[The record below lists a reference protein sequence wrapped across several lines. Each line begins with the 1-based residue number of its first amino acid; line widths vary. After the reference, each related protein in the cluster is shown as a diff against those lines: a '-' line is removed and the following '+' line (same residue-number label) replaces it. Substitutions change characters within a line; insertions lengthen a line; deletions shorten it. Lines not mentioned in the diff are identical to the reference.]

1 MGLQVLKS
9 EVLSELRIL
18 ISIAKFLFYMGFL
31 LIVISILKIVRF
43 VSQSTFEDV
52 ELSEEIDFVVV
63 FSDVDDLILFGKYAI
78 LQITIESS

>member
-1 MGLQVLKS
+1 
-9 EVLSELRIL
+9 
-18 ISIAKFLFYMGFL
+18 MGFL
-31 LIVISILKIVRF
+31 LTVISILKIVRF

>member
-1 MGLQVLKS
+1 
-9 EVLSELRIL
+9 
-18 ISIAKFLFYMGFL
+18 MGFL

>member
-1 MGLQVLKS
+1 MGLQVLRS